1 MKGFYEVMD
10 VDVLGTE
17 VNDTTSKQVVTDVLV
32 SDVSAPKV
40 KNEALPQHIEK
51 LAMVVHKDVK

>member
-1 MKGFYEVMD
+1 MKGFYEGMD

-17 VNDTTSKQVVTDVLV
+17 VNDTTFKQVVTDVLA
-32 SDVSAPKV
+32 SDANAPKV
-40 KNEALPQHIEK
+40 KNEVLPQHIEK